1 MSQNGDDGEGSDEEE
16 EDEHEEQQGANK
28 KPRLSKSTSSRP
40 GPSRAS
46 LAKAVADMDAS
57 IKRVESTVA
66 KEVEKMK
73 GIVKNLQ
80 AKIKEMDED

>member
-1 MSQNGDDGEGSDEEE
+1 MSQNGDGEGSGD
-16 EDEHEEQQGANK
+16 EDEHEVQQNANK
-28 KPRLSKSTSSRP
+28 KRRLSKSTSRSE
-40 GPSRAS
+40 PSRIS

-57 IKRVESTVA
+57 IKRIESSVA

-73 GIVKNLQ
+73 GIVKNLN